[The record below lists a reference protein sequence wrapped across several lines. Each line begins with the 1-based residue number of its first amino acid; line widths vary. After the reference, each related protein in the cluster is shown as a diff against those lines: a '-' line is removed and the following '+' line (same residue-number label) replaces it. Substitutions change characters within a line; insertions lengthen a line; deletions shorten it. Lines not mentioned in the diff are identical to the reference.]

1 MNHSIVTL
9 GDPVA
14 DLIVP
19 VSHLPIQAQEH
30 QSAEDIILEAGG
42 TGNFLI
48 IAARLGLNPTALG
61 AVGKD
66 YYGKRIL
73 ELLNGEKIDVDY
85 VVSQS
90 GSTTSISIGLVSEGD
105 DHVFLWK
112 RPTGPTI
119 IYQSNWHNIIKNA
132 GALFTAGHALDPG
145 ALFGPETV
153 ISCLEIGRQ
162 QQIPIFFDLG
172 PAAFISDR
180 SYIEQT
186 IDYANV
192 ILATQEE
199 ATGWLGISDP
209 LSAAHK
215 FLDQGLTEVIIK
227 LGPDGCLLVNH
238 QEQVRIPAYEVEIR
252 NAAAAGDAFAAGCVY
267 GFLSNYTLQQIGQ
280 LANAIGAAS
289 VSKLGTGTMLPQR
302 NEIIELLSAVEDH
315 PMTYDYDPI
324 N

>member
-1 MNHSIVTL
+1 MNNSIVTL

-19 VSHLPIQAQEH
+19 ISHLPIQAQEH
-30 QSAEDIILEAGG
+30 QLAKDIILEAGG

-61 AVGKD
+61 VVGRD
-66 YYGKRIL
+66 YYGKHIL
-73 ELLNGEKIDVDY
+73 DILDGEKINVDH
-85 VVSQS
+85 VVRQT
-90 GSTTSISIGLVSEGD
+90 GSTTSLSIGLVSEGD

-112 RPTGPTI
+112 KPTGPTI
-119 IYQSNWHNIIKNA
+119 TFQPHWYNIIKN
-132 GALFTAGHALDPG
+132 GRALFTAGHALDPST
-145 ALFGPETV
+145 LFGPETV

-172 PAAFISDR
+172 PAAFISNR

-186 IDYANV
+186 ITYADV

-199 ATGWLGISDP
+199 AGRWLGISDP
-209 LSAAHK
+209 ISAAHK
-215 FLDQGLTEVIIK
+215 FLDQGLTQVIIK
-227 LGPDGCLLVNH
+227 LGPDGCLLVN
-238 QEQVRIPAYEVEIR
+238 QSEQVIIPAYEVKMR

-267 GFLSNYTLQQIGQ
+267 GFLSSYTLQQTGQ

-289 VSKLGTGTMLPQR
+289 VSKLGTGTRLPKR
-302 NEIIELLSAVEDH
+302 NEIIELLSVDDH
-315 PMTYDYDPI
+315 PMTYESYTTK
-324 N
+324 

>member
-1 MNHSIVTL
+1 MHNSIVTL

-48 IAARLGLNPTALG
+48 TAARLGLNPTVLG

-73 ELLNGEKIDVDY
+73 ELLNGEKIDVNY

-112 RPTGPTI
+112 RPTGPNVS
-119 IYQSNWHNIIKNA
+119 YKSNWLDIISNA
-132 GALFTAGHALDPG
+132 EALFTAGHALDPG
-145 ALFGPETV
+145 ALLGPETV
-153 ISCLEIGRQ
+153 LRCLEIGRQ
-162 QQIPIFFDLG
+162 KQIPVFFDLG
-172 PAAFISDR
+172 PSAFISDR

-186 IDYANV
+186 ITYSNV
-192 ILATQEE
+192 ILATKEE
-199 ATGWLGISDP
+199 ATGWLGVSDP
-209 LSAAHK
+209 IAAAHK

-227 LGPDGCLLVNH
+227 LGPDGCLLVN
-238 QEQVRIPAYEVEIR
+238 QKEQVQIPAYAVKMR
-252 NAAAAGDAFAAGCVY
+252 NAAAAGDAFAAGCVF
-267 GFLSNYTLQQIGQ
+267 GFLSGYTLQQIGQ

-289 VSKLGTGTMLPQR
+289 VSKLGTGTRLPQR
-302 NEIIELLSAVEDH
+302 NEIIEMLISEKH
-315 PMTYDYDPI
+315 PITYDSDA
-324 N
+324 NN

>member
-1 MNHSIVTL
+1 MNNSIVTL

-48 IAARLGLNPTALG
+48 IAARLGLNPTVLG
-61 AVGKD
+61 AVGQD

-73 ELLNGEKIDVDY
+73 EILRGENVNIEHI
-85 VVSQS
+85 VSET

-112 RPTGPTI
+112 RPTGPNVC
-119 IYQSNWHNIIKNA
+119 YQSNWFDIISNA
-132 GALFTAGHALDPG
+132 DALFTAGHALDPG

-153 ISCLEIGRQ
+153 LRCLEIGRQ
-162 QQIPIFFDLG
+162 KQIPVFFDLG
-172 PAAFISDR
+172 PSAFISDR

-186 IDYANV
+186 ITSSNV
-192 ILATQEE
+192 ILATKEE
-199 ATGWLGISDP
+199 ATGWFGISDP
-209 LSAAHK
+209 ISAAHK

-227 LGPDGCLLVNH
+227 LGPDGCLLVN
-238 QEQVRIPAYEVEIR
+238 QTKQVRIPAYEVKMR
-252 NAAAAGDAFAAGCVY
+252 NAAAAGDAFAAGCVF
-267 GFLSNYTLQQIGQ
+267 GFLSGYTLKQIGQ

-289 VSKLGTGTMLPQR
+289 VSKLGTGTRLPQR
-302 NEIIELLSAVEDH
+302 NEIIEMLSAEKH
-315 PMTYDYDPI
+315 PITDDPKA
-324 N
+324 ND

>member
-1 MNHSIVTL
+1 MNNSIVTL

-48 IAARLGLNPTALG
+48 IAARLGLNPTVLG
-61 AVGKD
+61 AVGQD

-73 ELLNGEKIDVDY
+73 EILRGENVNIEHI
-85 VVSQS
+85 VSET

-112 RPTGPTI
+112 RPTGPSVS
-119 IYQSNWHNIIKNA
+119 YQSNWFDIISNSD
-132 GALFTAGHALDPG
+132 ALFTAGHALDPG

-153 ISCLEIGRQ
+153 LNCLEIGRQ
-162 QQIPIFFDLG
+162 KKIPIFFDLG
-172 PAAFISDR
+172 PSAFISDR

-186 IDYANV
+186 ITYVDV

-199 ATGWLGISDP
+199 ATSWLEISDP
-209 LSAAHK
+209 IAAAHK
-215 FLDQGLTEVIIK
+215 FLDMGLTEVIIK
-227 LGPDGCLLVNH
+227 LGPDGCLLVN
-238 QEQVRIPAYEVEIR
+238 QKEQVQIPAYKVKMR
-252 NAAAAGDAFAAGCVY
+252 NAAAAGDAFAAGCVF
-267 GFLSNYTLQQIGQ
+267 GFLSSYTLKQIGQ

-289 VSKLGTGTMLPQR
+289 VSKLGTGTRLPQR
-302 NEIIELLSAVEDH
+302 NEIIEMLTSEKH
-315 PMTYDYDPI
+315 PITDDSDA
-324 N
+324 NN

>member
-1 MNHSIVTL
+1 MNNSIVTL

-48 IAARLGLNPTALG
+48 IAARLGLNPTVLG
-61 AVGKD
+61 AVGQD

-73 ELLNGEKIDVDY
+73 EILRGENVNIEHI
-85 VVSQS
+85 VSET

-112 RPTGPTI
+112 RPTGPSVS
-119 IYQSNWHNIIKNA
+119 YQSNWFDIISNSD
-132 GALFTAGHALDPG
+132 ALFTAGHALDPG

-153 ISCLEIGRQ
+153 LNCLEIGRQ
-162 QQIPIFFDLG
+162 KKIPIFFDLG
-172 PAAFISDR
+172 PSAFISDR

-186 IDYANV
+186 ITYVDV

-199 ATGWLGISDP
+199 ATRWLEISDP
-209 LSAAHK
+209 IAAAHK
-215 FLDQGLTEVIIK
+215 FLDMGLTEVIIK
-227 LGPDGCLLVNH
+227 LGPDGCLLVN
-238 QEQVRIPAYEVEIR
+238 QKEQVQIPAYKVKMR
-252 NAAAAGDAFAAGCVY
+252 NAAAAGDAFAAGCVF
-267 GFLSNYTLQQIGQ
+267 GFLSSYTLKQIGQ

-289 VSKLGTGTMLPQR
+289 VSKLGTGTRLPQR
-302 NEIIELLSAVEDH
+302 NEIIEMLTSEKH
-315 PMTYDYDPI
+315 PITDDSDA
-324 N
+324 NN

>member
-1 MNHSIVTL
+1 M
-9 GDPVA
+9 A

-48 IAARLGLNPTALG
+48 IAARLGLNPTVLG
-61 AVGKD
+61 AVGQD

-73 ELLNGEKIDVDY
+73 EILRGENVNIEHI
-85 VVSQS
+85 VSET

-112 RPTGPTI
+112 RPTGPSVS
-119 IYQSNWHNIIKNA
+119 YQSNWFDIISNSD
-132 GALFTAGHALDPG
+132 ALFTAGHALDPG

-153 ISCLEIGRQ
+153 LNCLEIGRQ
-162 QQIPIFFDLG
+162 KKIPIFFDLG
-172 PAAFISDR
+172 PSAFISDR

-186 IDYANV
+186 ITYVDV

-199 ATGWLGISDP
+199 ATRWLEISDP
-209 LSAAHK
+209 IAAAHK
-215 FLDQGLTEVIIK
+215 FLDMGLTEVIIK
-227 LGPDGCLLVNH
+227 LGPDGCLLVN
-238 QEQVRIPAYEVEIR
+238 QKEQVQIPAYKVKMR
-252 NAAAAGDAFAAGCVY
+252 NAAAAGDAFAAGCVF
-267 GFLSNYTLQQIGQ
+267 GFLSSYTLKQIGQ

-289 VSKLGTGTMLPQR
+289 VSKLGTGTRLPQR
-302 NEIIELLSAVEDH
+302 NEIIEMLTSEKH
-315 PMTYDYDPI
+315 PITDDSDA
-324 N
+324 NN